1 MIKLRCGNTN
11 TYYLSGL
18 LIDTDMPGTLPLLQR
33 ELKRHALSLRDV
45 RYVLCTHYHPDHM
58 GLVSTL
64 NGMGVPLLLA
74 EHQLPHVHYS
84 DAIFSRQ
91 RGLSCPPIDEN
102 RAEVISCG
110 ESRRFLASLG
120 IAGELVP
127 TLSHS
132 PDGIAVVL
140 DDGACFV
147 GDLEPY
153 SYIGAYGGNSAL
165 EKDWENIIVHH
176 PKVIYSGHVNDVI
189 L

>member
-91 RGLSCPPIDEN
+91 RGLSCPPIDES
-102 RAEVISCG
+102 RAEVISCA

-132 PDGIAVVL
+132 PDGIALVT
-140 DDGACFV
+140 DEGDAFV
-147 GDLEPY
+147 GDLEPEEY
-153 SYIGAYGGNSAL
+153 ADAYDDPAPLRADWARVHAL
-165 EKDWENIIVHH
+165 R
-176 PKVIYSGHVNDVI
+176 PKVVYFGHYNDRV

>member
-1 MIKLRCGNTN
+1 MIKLRYGNTN

-74 EHQLPHVHYS
+74 EHQLPHIHCS
-84 DAIFSRQ
+84 DTIFARQ
-91 RGLSCPPIDEN
+91 RGLSCPPIDES
-102 RAEVISCG
+102 RAEVISSA

-132 PDGIAVVL
+132 PDGVALVT
-140 DDGACFV
+140 DEGDAFV
-147 GDLEPY
+147 GDLEPEEY
-153 SYIGAYGGNSAL
+153 ADAYDDPTPLRADWARVHAL
-165 EKDWENIIVHH
+165 R
-176 PKVIYSGHVNDVI
+176 PKVVYFGHYNDRV